1 MRVRACVILVG
12 VNASYS
18 IIHFIKTGNFYHRS
32 LQKLEQWDKIV
43 KKINELVIAFQ
54 TDTGAL
60 CK

>member
-1 MRVRACVILVG
+1 MRVRACVILFG
-12 VNASYS
+12 TNASHLNINS
-18 IIHFIKTGNFYHRS
+18 INTGHFYRRS

-43 KKINELVIAFQ
+43 KKINELVKAFQ